1 MKFGS
6 WGVEKLWS
14 WRDVFLKIYY
24 YFLKLLK
31 IIYQIKN
38 NVLICNGFNK

>member
-6 WGVEKLWS
+6 WEVGEMGICISKNLLL
-14 WRDVFLKIYY
+14 FLNFI
-24 YFLKLLK
+24 K